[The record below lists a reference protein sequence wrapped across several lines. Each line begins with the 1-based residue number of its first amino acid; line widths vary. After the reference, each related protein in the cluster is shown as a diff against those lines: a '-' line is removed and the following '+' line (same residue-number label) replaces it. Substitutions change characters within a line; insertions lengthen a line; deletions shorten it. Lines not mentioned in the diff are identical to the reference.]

1 MHHPVRDVAH
11 PFLGGEL
18 EDAAVRVFLLLD
30 VGELEQHHRVV
41 EHEVTCDACGFGTEE
56 VGGCVWRERET
67 KESSTS
73 SGHLVRGQLCARV
86 WRAQLSLFPE
96 GPREGRVEAA
106 GRIRRA
112 GCGDSLSLSSADG
125 GMKTAEGCAGGDG
138 AGGVSRGSELAAR
151 DQSDVLKR

>member
-1 MHHPVRDVAH
+1 MSA
-11 PFLGGEL
+11 
-18 EDAAVRVFLLLD
+18 
-30 VGELEQHHRVV
+30 
-41 EHEVTCDACGFGTEE
+41 
-56 VGGCVWRERET
+56 RERVT

-86 WRAQLSLFPE
+86 WRAQLSPFSE

-125 GMKTAEGCAGGDG
+125 G
-138 AGGVSRGSELAAR
+138 
-151 DQSDVLKR
+151 